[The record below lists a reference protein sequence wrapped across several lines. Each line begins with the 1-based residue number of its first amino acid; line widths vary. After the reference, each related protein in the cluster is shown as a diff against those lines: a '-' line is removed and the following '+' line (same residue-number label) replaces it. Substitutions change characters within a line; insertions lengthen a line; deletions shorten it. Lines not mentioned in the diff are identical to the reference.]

1 MKLRYNSS
9 HTVHLHEVFDV
20 LLVDLG
26 DLAAVLVAIRLL
38 LHHVCDFLSL
48 SQLIS
53 VNKNE

>member
-1 MKLRYNSS
+1 MQQQY
-9 HTVHLHEVFDV
+9 THLHEVFDV

-38 LHHVCDFLSL
+38 LHHDDFLC
-48 SQLIS
+48 QLIS